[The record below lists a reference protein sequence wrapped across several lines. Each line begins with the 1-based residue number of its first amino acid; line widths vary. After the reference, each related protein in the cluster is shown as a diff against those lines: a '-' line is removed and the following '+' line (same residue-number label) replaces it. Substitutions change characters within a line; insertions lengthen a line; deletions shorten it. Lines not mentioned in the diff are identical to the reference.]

1 MHTFRLFVLT
11 GLIALAGCAT
21 MEPLVPPEPLTEYTP
36 AFAVEEIWSTG
47 AASDSEDL
55 NLGLRPVSDGE
66 RVYAASYDGTV
77 TAYDL
82 HSGDEVWSRTLEVPG
97 DSGWFSGTREV
108 EVSAGPTVA
117 DGLLAVGG
125 SDGIVALL
133 EAATGRVLWQHTV
146 SSAVLAPPAIG
157 NGYVVVHS
165 VDGTLTA
172 LAAGDGSERWVTE
185 QPVPALTLRGSAAPV
200 IEGDT
205 VYAGFDN
212 GKLLAVQL
220 ADGRVQWEVPV
231 ATPSGRTDLERL
243 VDLDG
248 IFKVTNQATY
258 AVAYH
263 GAAMAI
269 VNLSGQVAWAQEVSS
284 LRGLDA
290 DWQRVY
296 ITDET
301 SELWALDGRSGAVLW
316 RQDDLRG
323 RNLTAP
329 TRFQNFLVVGD
340 FESYIHF
347 LSTDTG
353 VQLARIEIDGS
364 RIIAPPLA
372 VNDILV
378 VQTEEGSLAALR
390 ITTQ

>member
-1 MHTFRLFVLT
+1 MHTYRLLILA
-11 GLIALAGCAT
+11 GLIALAGCASI
-21 MEPLVPPEPLTEYTP
+21 EPLVPPEPLVEYTP
-36 AFAVEEIWSTG
+36 AFNVEEIWSAG

-55 NLGLRPVSDGE
+55 NLGLRPVSDGA
-66 RVYAASYDGTV
+66 RVYAASYDGEV
-77 TAYDL
+77 TAYEL
-82 HSGDEVWSRTLEVPG
+82 ETGDEVWSVTLEQPG
-97 DSGWFSGTREV
+97 EVGWFSGEHEV
-108 EVSAGPTVA
+108 ELSAGPTVA

-125 SDGIVALL
+125 SDGTVALL
-133 EAATGRVLWQHTV
+133 EAASGRVLWQHTV

-157 NGYVVVHS
+157 GGYVVVHT
-165 VDGTLTA
+165 VDGALTA

-200 IEGDT
+200 INGDT

-212 GKLLAVQL
+212 GKLLALDL
-220 ADGRVQWEVPV
+220 ADGRVRWEVPV

-248 IFKVTNQATY
+248 VFKVTSQVTY
-258 AVAYH
+258 AAAYH
-263 GAAMAI
+263 GNAMAI
-269 VNLSGQVAWAQEVSS
+269 TNLSGQVLWAQEVSS
-284 LRGLDA
+284 LRGLDT

-296 ITDET
+296 VTDEA

-329 TRFQNFLVVGD
+329 ARFQNFLVVGD
-340 FESYIHF
+340 YEGYVHF

-353 VQLARIEIDGS
+353 VQLTRIEIDGS

-378 VQTEEGSLAALR
+378 VQTEEGTLVALK
-390 ITTQ
+390 IAE

>member
-1 MHTFRLFVLT
+1 MHTFRLLMLA
-11 GLIALAGCAT
+11 GLIALAGCASV
-21 MEPLVPPEPLTEYTP
+21 ESLVPPEPLVEYTP
-36 AFAVEEIWSTG
+36 AFNVQEIWSAG

-55 NLGLRPVSDGE
+55 NLGLRPVSDGA

-82 HSGDEVWSRTLEVPG
+82 KTGDEVWSVTLERPG
-97 DSGWFSGTREV
+97 EDGWFSGAHEV
-108 EVSAGPTVA
+108 ELSAGPTVA

-125 SDGIVALL
+125 SDGTVALL
-133 EAATGRVLWQHTV
+133 EAATGKVLWQHPA

-157 NGYVVVHS
+157 GGYVVVHT
-165 VDGTLTA
+165 VDGSLTA
-172 LAAGDGSERWVTE
+172 LAAGDGSERWVVE

-200 IEGDT
+200 IENDT
-205 VYAGFDN
+205 VYGGFDN
-212 GKLLAVQL
+212 GKLLALDL
-220 ADGRVQWEVPV
+220 ADGRVRWEIPV

-248 IFKVTNQATY
+248 VFKVTSQVTY
-258 AVAYH
+258 ATAYH
-263 GAAMAI
+263 GNAMA
-269 VNLSGQVAWAQEVSS
+269 VANLSGQVLWTQEVSS
-284 LRGLDA
+284 FRGLDA

-296 ITDET
+296 VTDET

-340 FESYIHF
+340 YEGYVHF

-353 VQLARIEIDGS
+353 VQLARVEIDGS
-364 RIIAPPLA
+364 RIVAPLLA

-378 VQTEEGSLAALR
+378 VQTEEGTLAALK
-390 ITTQ
+390 ITE